1 MSEATIEVPEL
12 ALELRHISKSFGAN
26 LALDD
31 VSLAVRR
38 GEVTALLGQNGCGK
52 STLVKVLAGF
62 HAPEPG
68 GEMLVGGQVVDLPV
82 PPERSRELGLSFV
95 FQDLGLAPGLSVV
108 ENLTIGMRT
117 AASLKGRRVIN
128 WKQERRRARETFASY
143 HVAIDPD
150 AEVQELAPVDQA
162 LLAIIRA
169 AEEQRLFRGR
179 TASRRSSILVLDEPT
194 VFLPAS
200 ECELLFSLIRRVAS
214 TSASVILIS
223 HDLEAVRE
231 VADRVVVLRDGR
243 VSAET
248 DVASVTHEEL
258 IEMIVGRRT
267 EKLATAVGGDVPRAE
282 LDRPRPA
289 TAVADPLRV
298 SHLSGGRVV
307 DVSFTLRAGEVLG
320 LAGLLGSGVEEFPY
334 QLFGSRPASGGTI
347 DLAGL
352 SVPAKRMT
360 PQLAMKSRTALVPA
374 DRARDGGVGTLPV
387 EENLLL
393 LVEDRYFI
401 RGIRR
406 RRAIRRTATERCA
419 EFGIRPP
426 SPEALLSSLS
436 GGNAQKVILAKWLE
450 IDPRI
455 IILHEPTQGVDVG
468 ARSDFYELVK
478 AAAAKGA
485 GVLWIT
491 TDFDELATMC
501 DRVLIV
507 GNGMIFGELRRPDI
521 SKNAI
526 SELVFRASASLSVR
540 PGGELVRGFQAGEQ
554 RGEGA

>member
-1 MSEATIEVPEL
+1 V
-12 ALELRHISKSFGAN
+12 N
-26 LALDD
+26 
-31 VSLAVRR
+31 
-38 GEVTALLGQNGCGK
+38 
-52 STLVKVLAGF
+52 
-62 HAPEPG
+62 
-68 GEMLVGGQVVDLPV
+68 
-82 PPERSRELGLSFV
+82 
-95 FQDLGLAPGLSVV
+95 
-108 ENLTIGMRT
+108 
-117 AASLKGRRVIN
+117 
-128 WKQERRRARETFASY
+128 
-143 HVAIDPD
+143 
-150 AEVQELAPVDQA
+150 QA

-169 AEEQRLFRGR
+169 AEEQRFFRER
-179 TASRRSSILVLDEPT
+179 TGSRRSSVLVLDEPT

-200 ECELLFSLIRRVAS
+200 ECELLFSLIRTVAS

-248 DVASVTHEEL
+248 NVASVTHEEL

-267 EKLATAVGGDVPRAE
+267 GKLTTAAGGDAPRARSE
-282 LDRPRPA
+282 RPRPA
-289 TAVADPLRV
+289 TAVADPVRV

-320 LAGLLGSGVEEFPY
+320 LAGLLGSGVEELPY
-334 QLFGSRPASGGTI
+334 QLFGSRPASNGTI
-347 DLAGL
+347 DLAGV

-360 PQLAMKSRTALVPA
+360 PQVALKSRTALVPA
-374 DRARDGGVGTLPV
+374 DRARHGSVGALPI

-406 RRAIRRTATERCA
+406 RRAVRQTATERCA
-419 EFGIRPP
+419 QFGIRPP
-426 SPEALLSSLS
+426 NPEALLSSLS
-436 GGNAQKVILAKWLE
+436 GGNAQKVVLAKWLE
-450 IDPRI
+450 IDPRM

-468 ARSDFYELVK
+468 ARSDFYDLVD
-478 AAAAKGA
+478 AAVAKGA

-507 GNGMIFGELRRPDI
+507 GNGMVFGELRRPDL
-521 SKNAI
+521 SKDAI
-526 SELVFRASASLSVR
+526 SDLVFRASASLSPR
-540 PGGELVRGFQAGEQ
+540 PEGELVRGPRAGEQ